1 VTRIVRYA
9 SGTGEVVEIVEVT
22 DPHKAAEYKVS
33 TNDELRPKPGC
44 RFKGKTAI
52 RASGRRNAFIHPS
65 AWKSNPPKLAR
76 GFRGGHH
83 VPCAGQTRRTRSLM
97 ERPMKSK
104 EAYPVSEDTPPTN
117 NGIPE
122 EQTPARQDVDV
133 LLDVPE
139 LEVDRISLTVRGL
152 RAHVSILAEL
162 ASLVNLQVGVDAR
175 LDEVNLE
182 IEGVR
187 AKVLL
192 KVRLDEVRA
201 ILNHALNTLAEH
213 PEILRALTRAL
224 NELVDGLVGSALGTL
239 ENVLGSLEVGDT
251 VDELLKGRLEDA
263 RDTLKDLLD
272 QAGAQAQEGVVG
284 GSGGAQA
291 GSLPPSAGE
300 ATPEDGR

>member
-1 VTRIVRYA
+1 MMNYAPNQAAASREKQRLGRVGGATPLFTRVRGRVILR
-9 SGTGEVVEIVEVT
+9 SWHG
-22 DPHKAAEYKVS
+22 AAEGGIMS
-33 TNDELRPKPGC
+33 
-44 RFKGKTAI
+44 
-52 RASGRRNAFIHPS
+52 
-65 AWKSNPPKLAR
+65 LAR
-76 GFRGGHH
+76 
-83 VPCAGQTRRTRSLM
+83 QTHRTQSLIGRS
-97 ERPMKSK
+97 MKSK

-117 NGIPE
+117 NGIP

-162 ASLVNLQVGVDAR
+162 AGLVNLQVGVDAR
-175 LDEVNLE
+175 LEEVELE

-224 NELVDGLVGSALGTL
+224 NELVSGLVGAALGTL
-239 ENVLGSLEVGDT
+239 ENVLGSLDVGDT

-263 RDTLKDLLD
+263 RDTLQEVLD
-272 QAGAQAQEGVVG
+272 QAGTQAQEVVG
-284 GSGGAQA
+284 GSGGGQPA
-291 GSLPPSAGE
+291 GSPPSSAGESPPPE
-300 ATPEDGR
+300 ATPEEDQ